1 MNIAIIFAGGRG
13 QRLNNNSDSTPKQF
27 LNICGK
33 PILVHTLL
41 KFEQHREI
49 DKIYLVILSE
59 YKDYCA
65 KLIKEYKINKVVKI
79 ITGGDTAQDSIYN
92 GLTAAIQENPKGSI
106 VLIHDGVRPIIDNEV
121 ISKNIKSVK
130 EYGTAIT
137 STPCYETILVSSDGK
152 TPKEIPIRKE
162 TFAAQAPQSFIL
174 EEIFEAHNTIRKRL
188 EKYENI
194 VDSCTLY
201 NVLGKSTH
209 LVNGNF
215 GNIKVTTPQD
225 LYILN
230 GILKFKQDNNELG
243 LCNDWSR
250 K

>member
-1 MNIAIIFAGGRG
+1 MI
-13 QRLNNNSDSTPKQF
+13 
-27 LNICGK
+27 
-33 PILVHTLL
+33 
-41 KFEQHREI
+41 
-49 DKIYLVILSE
+49 SE
-59 YKDYCA
+59 
-65 KLIKEYKINKVVKI
+65 
-79 ITGGDTAQDSIYN
+79 
-92 GLTAAIQENPKGSI
+92 
-106 VLIHDGVRPIIDNEV
+106 
-121 ISKNIKSVK
+121 NIKSVK

-162 TFAAQAPQSFIL
+162 TFAAQAPQSFVL
-174 EEIFEAHNTIRKRL
+174 EEIFDAHNIIRKRP

-209 LVNGNF
+209 LVRGNF

-230 GILKFKQDNNELG
+230 GILKFKQDYKELG
-243 LCNDWSR
+243 L
-250 K
+250 